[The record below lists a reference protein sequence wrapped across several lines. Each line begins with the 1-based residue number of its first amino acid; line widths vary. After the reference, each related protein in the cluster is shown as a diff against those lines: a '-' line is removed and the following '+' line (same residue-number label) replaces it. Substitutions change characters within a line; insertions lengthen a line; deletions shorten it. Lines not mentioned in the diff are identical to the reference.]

1 MKKTAPF
8 TDKVAILSMLTREIS
23 ETFLGVVKINVFFL
37 FAQFWG
43 LFMDDVMNI
52 TQLFSSIN
60 ISLSSSL
67 NNSNCVLIKRL

>member
-8 TDKVAILSMLTREIS
+8 TDKVAIISMLTREIS
-23 ETFLGVVKINVFFL
+23 ETFLGVVKINVFL

-52 TQLFSSIN
+52 TQMFSSKN
-60 ISLSSSL
+60 LSLSSSL
-67 NNSNCVLIKRL
+67 KI